1 MTKKKFFLLG
11 LFTILF
17 FPLVSFVIHLFTKD
31 FPFYII
37 FKSNSFI
44 ITELILGFL
53 TGGLIALLGWEILNA
68 NYLKSELTKYSL
80 LFSPDNLTYPLII
93 FVSLCAGIG
102 EEIFFRGIIQ
112 PYLGIVV
119 TAIIFVAIHGYL
131 NPKNLKITVY
141 GVYMVFAIMLLGYL
155 TDKFGLI
162 TAITAHTVIDVVLL
176 IKTKKM
182 LARSNL

>member
-1 MTKKKFFLLG
+1 M
-11 LFTILF
+11 
-17 FPLVSFVIHLFTKD
+17 
-31 FPFYII
+31 
-37 FKSNSFI
+37 
-44 ITELILGFL
+44 
-53 TGGLIALLGWEILNA
+53 
-68 NYLKSELTKYSL
+68 
-80 LFSPDNLTYPLII
+80 TYPLII